1 MKRKNIFFDADGTIL
16 DIEKGVPADTAG
28 ALFQLKQNGH
38 RIFLCTGRGRSYI
51 TSGVEKIGFDGMI
64 TNLGAYMEYHG
75 KELFR
80 REIDPE
86 TARKTVEI
94 LRANRFVPVLEGVE
108 YTYYDP
114 EEYTTEIDWFADLIT
129 RDLENRHRPIRGNE
143 DNLHF
148 NKISAKKTPGC
159 TPEQLCRMLSPWY
172 DYIIHKGGI
181 AARTIEFVAKGCSKG
196 LSLCVLCGVLGIEK
210 QDTISFGD
218 SNNDLPMF
226 RVTGTRVAMGDG
238 TDALKAEADLVTDP
252 LWEGGVPNALKKL
265 GLI

>member
-16 DIEKGVPADTAG
+16 DIEKGVPADTAD

-86 TARKTVEI
+86 TARKTLEI

-108 YTYYDP
+108 YT
-114 EEYTTEIDWFADLIT
+114 
-129 RDLENRHRPIRGNE
+129 
-143 DNLHF
+143 
-148 NKISAKKTPGC
+148 
-159 TPEQLCRMLSPWY
+159 
-172 DYIIHKGGI
+172 
-181 AARTIEFVAKGCSKG
+181 
-196 LSLCVLCGVLGIEK
+196 
-210 QDTISFGD
+210 
-218 SNNDLPMF
+218 
-226 RVTGTRVAMGDG
+226 
-238 TDALKAEADLVTDP
+238 
-252 LWEGGVPNALKKL
+252 
-265 GLI
+265 